1 MGKDSIHLLVAIEKR
16 LNFQTQ
22 RDSKIQDEID
32 GNSLGNRCSIRL
44 SYGTN
49 CGLSRLGF
57 VYKGCVYST
66 LCRRSHLNVCD
77 PFVLGYDSDQARMAT
92 SMAARTA
99 TPTAAAGS
107 LLRGDMIGADHVAP
121 QLDLTLEQRTRG
133 FRAFLVLRV

>member
-66 LCRRSHLNVCD
+66 LCRRSHLNVRRVCAGLRFRSGKDGNACD
-77 PFVLGYDSDQARMAT
+77 CRPVRYC
-92 SMAARTA
+92 AA
-99 TPTAAAGS
+99 
-107 LLRGDMIGADHVAP
+107 M
-121 QLDLTLEQRTRG
+121 
-133 FRAFLVLRV
+133 